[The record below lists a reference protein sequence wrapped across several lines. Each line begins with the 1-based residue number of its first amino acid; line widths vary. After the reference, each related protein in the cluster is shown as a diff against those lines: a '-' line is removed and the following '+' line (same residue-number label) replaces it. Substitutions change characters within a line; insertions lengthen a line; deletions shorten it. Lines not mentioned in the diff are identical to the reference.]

1 MPTSYDASRKSL
13 HRYARKFY
21 MTHHREHRTSGTGR
35 EHFIAAAI
43 SGVTL
48 IYVGY
53 RIKEQLGLC
62 SRLSAIVL
70 LVCAIP
76 LLLLFLRSVFKFI
89 DYHTQ
94 AAAFAD
100 DAVDNASNFAEVEAY
115 FDNTYP
121 LVFYRKH

>member
-1 MPTSYDASRKSL
+1 MSTPLTPTQKSL
-13 HRYARKFY
+13 HRYARNFY

-35 EHFIAAAI
+35 EHSIATVV

-53 RIKEQLGLC
+53 RLKEQLSLC
-62 SRLSAIVL
+62 SRLNAVIL
-70 LVCAIP
+70 LACAIP
-76 LLLLFLRSVFKFI
+76 LVLLFLHSVFKFI
-89 DYHTQ
+89 DYRGQ
-94 AAAFAD
+94 ATAFAD
-100 DAVDNASNFAEVEAY
+100 DAIDNANSFAEIEAY